1 MFNAR
6 KSPLSVG
13 QPAGGIGEAGPLPD
27 VVVQRGRHAI
37 SSTDQH
43 KGERTMTHAGETAS
57 ADSYGSTGETV
68 PERADA
74 VVVGAG
80 FAGLYM
86 VHRLRD
92 LGMSVIGFE
101 AGDDVGGTWYWN
113 RYPGARCDAESLAY
127 SFSFSGELEQSW
139 SWTERYASQP
149 EILRYARHVAD
160 RFDLRRTFRFGRRV
174 ESARF
179 DEQDRRWLVTSS
191 AGDAVSARLCIM
203 ATGCL
208 SVPQVPDIPG
218 LEEFAGERYQA
229 SLWPHEPVSFAGKR
243 VGVIGTGSSAIQA
256 IPVIAEEAD
265 RVVVFQRTP
274 NFSVPARNEPL
285 EDDFVEAFKRHYRE
299 HRRLAR
305 EGKSSGFG
313 GLEPEPKEQGPAVES
328 ATEAGEAELEEILEQ
343 YWQTGGARFIGA
355 IGDTL
360 LDERANEL
368 VAEFVRNK
376 IRSIVRDPATAERLC
391 PRSHPIGTKRICV
404 DTGYYETFNRD
415 NVELVDL
422 TGTPIEA
429 VTRTGVRTA
438 AGEWPLDMLILATGF
453 DAMTGAL
460 RRIDIRGRGGRSL
473 ADHWRDGPRAYLGL
487 AIAGFP
493 NLFTI
498 TGPGS
503 PSVLSN
509 MLVSIEQHVDWIVD
523 CLKSM
528 ADRGAE
534 LVEADPDAESHWVD
548 HVNDV
553 AGATLF
559 PRAGS
564 WYMGANVPGK
574 PRVFMPYAAGVGA
587 YREVCEQIAAEGYR
601 GLRFA

>member
-1 MFNAR
+1 
-6 KSPLSVG
+6 
-13 QPAGGIGEAGPLPD
+13 
-27 VVVQRGRHAI
+27 
-37 SSTDQH
+37 
-43 KGERTMTHAGETAS
+43 MTQGGETAS
-57 ADSYGSTGETV
+57 AEGSGPMAEAPTEQTDV
-68 PERADA
+68 

-86 VHRLRD
+86 VHRLRG
-92 LGMSVIGFE
+92 LNMTVIGFE

-127 SFSFSGELEQSW
+127 SFSFSPELEQSW

-149 EILRYARHVAD
+149 EILDYARHVAD
-160 RFDLRRTFRFGRRV
+160 RFDLRRAFRFGRRV
-174 ESARF
+174 ASATF
-179 DEQDRRWLVTSS
+179 DEQAERWLVTSS
-191 AGDAVSARLCIM
+191 AGDRVSARFCIM

-218 LEEFAGERYQA
+218 LDDFAGERYQA
-229 SLWPHEPVSFAGKR
+229 SLWPQNPVSFAGKR

-256 IPVIAEEAD
+256 IPVIAAQAD

-285 EDDFVEAFKRHYRE
+285 DDAFVEAFKRKYRE

-305 EGKSSGFG
+305 EGKASGFG
-313 GLEPEPKEQGPAVES
+313 GLETEPKEQGPAVES
-328 ATEAGEAELEEILEQ
+328 SRDATDAELRRILEA
-343 YWQTGGARFIGA
+343 YWHTGGARFIGA

-360 LDERANEL
+360 LDEQANEF
-368 VAEFVRNK
+368 VAEFVRDK
-376 IRSIVRDPATAERLC
+376 IRSIVRDPETAERLC
-391 PRSHPIGTKRICV
+391 PRFHPIGTKRICV
-404 DTGYYETFNRD
+404 DTDYYETFNRD

-422 TGTPIEA
+422 TETPIER
-429 VTRTGVRTA
+429 VTAGGVRTA
-438 AGEWPLDMLILATGF
+438 EGEQPLDMLILATGF

-460 RRIDIRGRGGRSL
+460 QRIDIRGRDGRTL
-473 ADHWRDGPRAYLGL
+473 AGHWRDGPRAYLGL
-487 AIAGFP
+487 AVAGFP

-509 MLVSIEQHVDWIVD
+509 MLVSIEQHVDWIAG
-523 CLKSM
+523 CLETM
-528 ADRGAE
+528 ARQGAG
-534 LVEADPDAESHWVD
+534 LVEADPDAESHWVA
-548 HVNDV
+548 HVNEV
-553 AGATLF
+553 AAATLF

-574 PRVFMPYAAGVGA
+574 PRVFMPYAAGVGP
-587 YREVCEQIAAEGYR
+587 YREVCERVAANGYEGF
-601 GLRFA
+601 RFA